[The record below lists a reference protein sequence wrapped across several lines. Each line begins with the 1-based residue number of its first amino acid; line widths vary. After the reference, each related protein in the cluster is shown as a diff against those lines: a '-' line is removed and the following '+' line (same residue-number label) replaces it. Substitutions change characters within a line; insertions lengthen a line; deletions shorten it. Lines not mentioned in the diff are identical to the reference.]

1 MATTEKY
8 RDDSAQTVQ
17 PATGKYVPVTCGG
30 YSRSEPR
37 ILTDDFAHELAIAN
51 RERRAQRCPWLEQN
65 LARLS
70 EMSAGQRKSGYA
82 HGAK

>member
-8 RDDSAQTVQ
+8 RDTPTVQ
-17 PATGKYVPVTCGG
+17 PDSGNYVPVTCGG
-30 YSRSEPR
+30 YSRTEPR

-70 EMSAGQRKSGYA
+70 EISMAGAGYA